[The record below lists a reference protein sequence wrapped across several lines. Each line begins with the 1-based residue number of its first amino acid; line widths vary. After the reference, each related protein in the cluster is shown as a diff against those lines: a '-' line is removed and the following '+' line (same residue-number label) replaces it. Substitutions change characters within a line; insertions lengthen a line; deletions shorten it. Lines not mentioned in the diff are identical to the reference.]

1 MIIRR
6 LFAVLLCV
14 ILGLSSGTMA
24 VARGQGAG
32 ATAITIC
39 SGYGVVTLY
48 LGPDGTPVP
57 GEGGVHLCPDCLAG
71 LGLGVLP
78 TAPSVFRP
86 TTRSH
91 SVAVPTLAWPALRKI
106 AVPKARGPPFLV

>member
-1 MIIRR
+1 MMFRR
-6 LFAVLLCV
+6 LFAIVLCV

-32 ATAITIC
+32 ATEVTIC

-48 LGPDGTPVP
+48 LGPDGNPVP
-57 GEGGVHLCPDCLAG
+57 GDGQVHLCPDCLAG
-71 LGLGVLP
+71 LGLGTLP
-78 TAPSVFRP
+78 AAPSLARP
-86 TTRSH
+86 ATRSQT
-91 SVAVPTLAWPALRKI
+91 VAVPRFSWPALRKL